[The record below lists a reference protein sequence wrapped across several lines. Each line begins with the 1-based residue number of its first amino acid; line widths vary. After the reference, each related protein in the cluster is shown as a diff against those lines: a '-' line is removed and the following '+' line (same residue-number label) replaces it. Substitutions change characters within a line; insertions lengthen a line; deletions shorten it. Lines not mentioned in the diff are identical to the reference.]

1 MRVVKFN
8 RVNMEVDRVHKTI
21 QAFMIPIEIDL
32 DMICAIS
39 PAQVPSEVVGPSG
52 ETVMKLGTS
61 IFFPGHEVIVDLAWD
76 ETKKLWLDTEESGRD
91 RLKAH
96 FGVGGA

>member
-8 RVNMEVDRVHKTI
+8 RVNMEVDRVKKTI

-39 PAQVPSEVVGPSG
+39 PAQVPSEVVGPGG

-61 IFFPGHEVIVDLAWD
+61 IFFPGHEVIVDLAWGK
-76 ETKKLWLDTEESGRD
+76 TKDLWLGISKSKDEGQQIKLLD
-91 RLKAH
+91 
-96 FGVGGA
+96 